1 MNENKIIIRNVNEA
15 YIRIICDDGIAYEL
29 REAFTFSVPGYQFTP
44 QYKAR
49 LWDGKIRLM
58 DVRTRRMYRG
68 LAPYIFKFCEE
79 RNYECRYEN
88 EDYDE
93 EFSLAEADEF
103 IEKLNAKHTPRD
115 YQRDAFVHAIRTRRS
130 LLLSPTASGK
140 SLIIY
145 LLARFLAH
153 RGLKRGLIIVPT
165 VSLVEQLTSD
175 FKDYSETNGWDVN
188 ANVHKV
194 YQGQDKETDKFL
206 TISTWQSL
214 YKMPKQWFAQF
225 DFVIGD
231 EAHQFKA
238 KSLTEIMTGLTN
250 ASFRIGTT
258 GTLDGTKTHRLVLEG
273 LFGSVRKVITTK
285 ELMDA
290 KHLAEFQIKCLLLRH
305 SESISQAAKNFSYQE
320 EIQYLVLNES
330 RNRFICN
337 LAVSLDGNTLVLYQY
352 VDKHGRILHDLIG
365 QKLGADRKVFFV
377 SGKTDVDIREDIRRI
392 VESETNAIIVASFGT
407 FSTGINIRNLH
418 NIIFA
423 SPSKSRIRNLQSIG
437 RGLRKSDTKDAAQLF
452 DIADDLRYKKH
463 ENYTLRHFADR
474 IQIYTEE
481 KFAFK
486 IYKIELKERKPLS
499 EETKRKIGE
508 ANKISQLGNTNKRGK
523 TKG

>member
-1 MNENKIIIRNVNEA
+1 VNENEA
-15 YIRIICDDGIAYEL
+15 FVRIICEDGIAYEL
-29 REAFTFSVPGYQFTP
+29 REAFTFQVPGYQFTP

-49 LWDGKIRLM
+49 LWDGKIRLF
-58 DVRTRRMYRG
+58 DVRSKQLYRG
-68 LAPYIFKFCEE
+68 LVPYVAKFCEE
-79 RNYECRYEN
+79 RNYDWEYEN
-88 EDYDE
+88 EAYDE
-93 EFSLAEADEF
+93 EFSLAEANEF
-103 IEKLNAKHTPRD
+103 VEKLRPKHAPRD
-115 YQRDAFVHAIRTRRS
+115 YQLDAFVHAIRTRRS

-145 LLARFLAH
+145 LLARFLSH
-153 RGLKRGLIIVPT
+153 RGLKKGLIIVPT

-188 ANVHKV
+188 TNIHKI
-194 YQGQDKETDKFL
+194 YQGQEKDTDKFL
-206 TISTWQSL
+206 TISTWQSI

-238 KSLTEIMTGLTN
+238 KSLIDIMTGLTN
-250 ASFRIGTT
+250 AKYRIGTT
-258 GTLDGTKTHRLVLEG
+258 GTLDGTKTHKLVLEG

-305 SESISQAAKNFSYQE
+305 SESICQAAKNFTYQQ
-320 EIQYLVLNES
+320 EIEYLVLNEG
-330 RNRFICN
+330 RNKFISN
-337 LAVSLDGNTLVLYQY
+337 LAISLDGNTLVLYQY
-352 VDKHGRILHDLIG
+352 VDKHGRIL
-365 QKLGADRKVFFV
+365 QKLISEKVGSDRKVFFV
-377 SGKTDVDIREDIRRI
+377 SGDTDVDIREEIRKI

-437 RGLRKSDTKDAAQLF
+437 RGLRKSDTKDSAQLF
-452 DIADDLRYKKH
+452 DIADDMRYKKH
-463 ENYTLRHFADR
+463 ENYTLKHFAER
-474 IQIYTEE
+474 IKIYTEE

-486 IYKIELKERKPLS
+486 VYKIELK
-499 EETKRKIGE
+499 G
-508 ANKISQLGNTNKRGK
+508 
-523 TKG
+523 

>member
-1 MNENKIIIRNVNEA
+1 MNEA
-15 YIRIICDDGIAYEL
+15 YVAIICDDGVAYEL
-29 REAFTFSVPGYQFTP
+29 REAFTFQVPGYQFTP

-49 LWDGKIRLM
+49 LWDGKIRLF
-58 DVRTRRMYRG
+58 DVRTKQLYRG
-68 LAPYIFKFCEE
+68 LVPYVAKFCEE
-79 RNYECRYEN
+79 RSYEWDYEN

-93 EFSLAEADEF
+93 EFSLAEANEF
-103 IEKLNAKHTPRD
+103 VEKLKPKHAPRD
-115 YQRDAFVHAIRTRRS
+115 YQLDAFVHAIRTRRS

-145 LLARFLAH
+145 LLCCFLQY
-153 RGLKRGLIIVPT
+153 RGLKKGLIIVPT

-175 FKDYSETNGWDVN
+175 FKDYSETNGWDVSKY
-188 ANVHKV
+188 VHKI
-194 YQGQDKETDKFL
+194 YQGQEKETSKFL
-206 TISTWQSL
+206 IISTWQSL

-238 KSLTEIMTGLTN
+238 KSLTDIMTGLTN
-250 ASFRIGTT
+250 AKYRIGTT

-305 SESISQAAKNFSYQE
+305 SEPICQAAKNFTYQQ
-320 EIQYLVLNES
+320 EIEYLVLNDG
-330 RNRFICN
+330 RNKFISN

-352 VDKHGRILHDLIG
+352 VDKHGRILHDIISK
-365 QKLGADRKVFFV
+365 KLGADRKVFFV
-377 SGKTDVDIREDIRRI
+377 SGSTDVDIREDIRKI
-392 VESETNAIIVASFGT
+392 VETETNAIIVASFGT

-437 RGLRKSDTKDAAQLF
+437 RGLRKSDTKESAQLF
-452 DIADDLRYKKH
+452 DIADDMRYKKH
-463 ENYTLRHFADR
+463 ENYTLKHFAER
-474 IQIYTEE
+474 IKIYNEE

-486 IYKIELKERKPLS
+486 VYKIELK
-499 EETKRKIGE
+499 G
-508 ANKISQLGNTNKRGK
+508 
-523 TKG
+523 